1 MPDARFAAL
10 EAVLAVAEHKS
21 FRAAAGQLGLSPSA
35 LSHAISALERSLGAR
50 LFQRTTR
57 SVGLTPA
64 GEQLVA
70 RLRPALREVG
80 SALDGVREHG
90 QEPSGVLR
98 LTTSRGAVHFG
109 LIDLLSELRA
119 RHPAVEVEVATQER
133 LVDIVAEGYDAGIR
147 LAEAVPLDMVSVPFG
162 GPLSMAVVGAP
173 SYFARRRA
181 PQRPAELREHACIR
195 RRKADGSLY
204 RWELERRGRE
214 LSVEVPGVVTL
225 DDDALAL
232 QAAVAGMGLAYVSAE
247 VAAPQLASGALVRVL
262 EAWTPPFPGLR
273 VFYPSARLVRPAL
286 RAFLSLVKERVRLL
300 PKHLG

>member
-1 MPDARFAAL
+1 MSDARFSTL
-10 EAVLAVAEHKS
+10 EAVLAVAERRS
-21 FRAAAGQLGLSPSA
+21 FRAAATQLALSPSA
-35 LSHAISALERSLGAR
+35 LSHTIATLERRLGAR

-70 RLRPALREVG
+70 RLGPALREIG

-90 QEPSGVLR
+90 AAPSGLLR

-109 LIDLLSELRA
+109 LIELLSALRA
-119 RHPAVEVEVATQER
+119 RYPDVEVEVSTQDR

-147 LAEAVPLDMVSVPFG
+147 LAEVVPLDMVSVPLG

-173 SYFARRRA
+173 AYFANRPRPR
-181 PQRPAELREHACIR
+181 RPADLRQHACIR

-204 RWELERRGRE
+204 RWELTRRGRE

-232 QAAVAGMGLAYVSAE
+232 QAAVAGLGLAYVNAE
-247 VAAPQLASGALVRVL
+247 VAAGQLSSGALVRVL
-262 EAWTPPFPGLR
+262 EEWTPPFPGLC
-273 VFYPSARLVRPAL
+273 VFHPSSRLVRPAL
-286 RAFLSLVKERVRLL
+286 RAFLDLLKERKSR
-300 PKHLG
+300 G